1 MNFGWAYDG
10 VNTSFDPIY
19 IFSRN
24 TGKECHEYLS
34 VQRKWIESIIVPIL
48 CVLSIKWAAKRLA
61 PINNEF
67 PQEKYYVCKNI
78 LLLAMTFTFG
88 LEMGLKFA
96 SRTVIYV
103 LNPCHITTI
112 IQVRKLQNIK
122 KFKKK
127 SIKFCFRFIF

>member
-1 MNFGWAYDG
+1 MNLGWAYDG

-24 TGKECHEYLS
+24 TGTECHEYLS

-48 CVLSIKWAAKRLA
+48 CVLSIKWATKRLA

-88 LEMGLKFA
+88 LEIGLKFA

-112 IQVRKLQNIK
+112 IQVRKK
-122 KFKKK
+122 K
-127 SIKFCFRFIF
+127 II